1 MSLDLDS
8 SQPSPDVAVIVIEDI
23 PKAMP
28 KVIEPA
34 LEHRI
39 QSIHDNFQGV
49 AVSSLGQLA
58 YLVL

>member
-1 MSLDLDS
+1 MAFDLNG
-8 SQPSPDVAVIVIEDI
+8 SQPFPEVAIVVVEDI

-39 QSIHDNFQGV
+39 QSIHDTFQGV
-49 AVSSLGQLA
+49 AAVALGQLTN
-58 YLVL
+58 LIL